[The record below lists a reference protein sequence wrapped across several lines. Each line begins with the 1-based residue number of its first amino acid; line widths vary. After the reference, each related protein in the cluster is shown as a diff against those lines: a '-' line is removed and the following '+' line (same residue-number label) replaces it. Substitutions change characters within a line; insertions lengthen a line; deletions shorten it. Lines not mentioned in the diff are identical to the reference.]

1 MAIAFD
7 ASTASWQSVNPG
19 TSVSNS
25 ITIGSGSDRVLFA
38 LTFTDAIT
46 PTVTYGGV
54 GMTKIKQILIGAR
67 YLTLWGLLN
76 PATGTA
82 NLVASSA
89 SGLLQIAGVAYS
101 GMIQNLTPD
110 AEGTATVA
118 SDTSITVSC
127 TTVAGNCWLI
137 GGCRFSGATIG
148 AGTGTTKRNNDT
160 FKGMFDSNGPKA
172 PAGSY
177 SLVMTKAG
185 GAGSADALIVSY
197 APAPQTSTLTET
209 ATLVDTI
216 IKAPSRVLSEVV
228 TLVDTLVKQGQ
239 KVLTE
244 AITLADTVLK
254 QAGRTLSETMTFA
267 DSIVRSIGRTLTEV
281 VKIMC
286 PNLLTNSSFEYT
298 AAGNGTTP
306 AGWTAYNSSGTT
318 TYKGNST
325 ENPATGNQSF
335 KISASSN
342 VDTGIKQ
349 RVFLTAGQ
357 TLTLSARVRTDA
369 SVANANITVAD
380 DFGGGGG
387 TTTNVT
393 ANQNGR
399 FSVSKVVPVTGEV
412 TVFLGLGS
420 FGASSS
426 GSVWFDD
433 VQLEVGAE
441 TTYCAGNITLFTGKV
456 LSDVVA
462 LVDTKLFSLART
474 LSEVT
479 TLVDSVIKTVGRT
492 LGEVVTLTDTLI
504 RTVSRTLTEV
514 VTLVD
519 TFIRSTYKTFT
530 ETLSLTDILTTVYS
544 GVARIGNII
553 LRTKKEPKSTL
564 PTNKKD

>member
-7 ASTASWQSVNPG
+7 ASTANWQSVNPG

-25 ITIGSGSDRVLFA
+25 ITIGSGSNRVLFA
-38 LTFTDAIT
+38 LTFTDAIN
-46 PTVTYGGV
+46 PTVTFGGV
-54 GMTKIKQILIGAR
+54 SMTKVKQISIGAR

-76 PATGTA
+76 PATGAA
-82 NLVASSA
+82 NIVVSS
-89 SGLLQIAGVAYS
+89 SSSLLQVAGVSYS
-101 GMIQNLTPD
+101 GMVQNLTPD
-110 AEGTATVA
+110 AEGTATVV

-137 GGCRFSGATIG
+137 GGCRFGAATIG
-148 AGTGTTKRNNDT
+148 AGTGTTKRNDDT

-177 SLVMTKAG
+177 SLVMTKSG
-185 GAGSADALIVSY
+185 GAGSADALVVSY
-197 APAPQTSTLTET
+197 APAATTSTLLET
-209 ATLVDTI
+209 MTLVDTI
-216 IKAPSRVLSEVV
+216 IRAPSRVLS
-228 TLVDTLVKQGQ
+228 DTL
-239 KVLTE
+239 
-244 AITLADTVLK
+244 TLADTVLK
-254 QAGRTLSETMTFA
+254 QAGRTLSDSLA
-267 DSIVRSIGRTLTEV
+267 LVDSIVKSTARTLTEV

-298 AAGNGTTP
+298 VAGNGNIP
-306 AGWTAYNSSGTT
+306 AGWTAYNTSGSQ

-325 ENPATGNQSF
+325 ENPASGSQSF

-342 VDTGIKQ
+342 GDTGIKQ

-357 TLTLSARVRTDA
+357 SVTLSARVRTDA
-369 SVANANITVAD
+369 SVANANLTLAD
-380 DFGGGGG
+380 EFGGAGG

-399 FSVSKVVPVTGEV
+399 FSVSKTVPITGEV

-420 FGASSS
+420 FGAASS

-433 VQLEVGAE
+433 IQLEVGAE
-441 TTYCAGNITLFTGKV
+441 TTYCAGSLTLLTSKV
-456 LSDVVA
+456 FSEAVA
-462 LVDTKLFSLART
+462 LVDSKLVSTART
-474 LSEVT
+474 LSDVI
-479 TLVDSVIKTVGRT
+479 TLADTVLKSAGRT
-492 LGEVVTLTDTLI
+492 LSDA
-504 RTVSRTLTEV
+504 

-519 TFIRSTYKTFT
+519 TFVRAMSRTLSDTVSLVDTFIRDAYKTLT
-530 ETLSLTDILTTVYS
+530 ETITLNDILTTVYS